1 MDARPASEY
10 TESERRLHQIVEA
23 LIFAAADPLPPERI
37 AEVVREVRGQAPE
50 VGAVEEAVDRLNERY
65 ADAQQGLQIE
75 RWAGGFRMTTAQ
87 AVAPYLKAFR
97 TQRHQRSLSR
107 SLMETLAVVA
117 YRQPTTKPEVDYVRG
132 VDAGYALRKLM
143 ALDLIDVVGRS
154 DAIGRPMLYG
164 TTEEFL
170 VAFGLNAVDDL
181 PDLRSIEELL
191 DDPAF
196 DEERAE
202 LMLLRELPVHQR
214 PSDAPGPS
222 AHGAASADG
231 PPQTDEDAG
240 PDEATGKAA

>member
-1 MDARPASEY
+1 MDARSTPEY
-10 TESERRLHQIVEA
+10 TESEQRLHQIVEA

-37 AEVVREVRGQAPE
+37 AEAVHEVRGQAPE
-50 VGAVEEAVDRLNERY
+50 VKAIEAAVERLNERY
-65 ADAQQGLQIE
+65 AAAQQGLQIE
-75 RWAGGFRMTTAQ
+75 RWAGGFRMTTAE

-143 ALDLIDVVGRS
+143 ALDLIDVVGQS
-154 DAIGRPMLYG
+154 DAIGRPLLYG

-170 VAFGLNAVDDL
+170 VAFGLDTVDDL
-181 PDLRSIEELL
+181 PDLRSIEQLL

-202 LMLLRELPVHQR
+202 LMLLRELPVQQR
-214 PSDAPGPS
+214 SAGAPESS
-222 AHGAASADG
+222 ANGASADAS
-231 PPQTDEDAG
+231 PASAEDA
-240 PDEATGKAA
+240 DEATGKAA